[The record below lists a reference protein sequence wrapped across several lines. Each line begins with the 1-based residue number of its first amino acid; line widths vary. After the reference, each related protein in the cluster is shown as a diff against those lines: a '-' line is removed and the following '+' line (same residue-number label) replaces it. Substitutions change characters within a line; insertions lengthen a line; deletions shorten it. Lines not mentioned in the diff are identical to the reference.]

1 MERVR
6 LSFDYSQLNATISY
20 LTTARGII
28 VKYIMIAK
36 PMKNFELL
44 FSMIQFLI
52 NSFIILRIKLL
63 VTKDTVAYGNL

>member
-1 MERVR
+1 M
-6 LSFDYSQLNATISY
+6 
-20 LTTARGII
+20 I